1 MFGRCWKKQNLSTST
16 NQLSILQGE
25 SYMAIYIYILY
36 IYVITKAITGL
47 CKETASCWH
56 SFRLCNGTWT
66 WSCSHP
72 VCRFK
77 KRNVRN
83 VAPLF
88 NALNPIPLLLTGG
101 PLRNWIC
108 WDFHISQVHQPEPSP
123 GVTLLVFLG
132 WRLASHCTWESLHH
146 DIMLFRMGKET
157 VICDRLVLEAT
168 FGMTIFC

>member
-1 MFGRCWKKQNLSTST
+1 MFGRCWKEQNLSTST
-16 NQLSILQGE
+16 NQLCVLQGE
-25 SYMAIYIYILY
+25 RAIWLYILY

-56 SFRLCNGTWT
+56 SFRLCNGSWT

-101 PLRNWIC
+101 RLRNWIS
-108 WDFHISQVHQPEPSP
+108 WDFHISQVHRARAIS
-123 GVTLLVFLG
+123 
-132 WRLASHCTWESLHH
+132 WCDSASLPWLTSGFSLYLRVIASWHH
-146 DIMLFRMGKET
+146 AFTNFTVSHGKET
-157 VICDRLVLEAT
+157 VICW
-168 FGMTIFC
+168 